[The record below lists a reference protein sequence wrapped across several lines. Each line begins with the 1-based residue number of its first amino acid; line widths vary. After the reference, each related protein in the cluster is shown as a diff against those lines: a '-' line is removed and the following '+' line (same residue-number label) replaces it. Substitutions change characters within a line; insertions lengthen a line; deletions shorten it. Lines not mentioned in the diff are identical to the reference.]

1 MDWITVMRITGWF
14 DAYYQP
20 EKLEQ
25 REESDP
31 GFRDRYIAS
40 LIDDFSKRGRCYISK
55 FDSITG
61 TQIEF
66 DNDPNRVL

>member
-1 MDWITVMRITGWF
+1 MINYLLRLRIICWF

-20 EKLEQ
+20 EKIKI
-25 REESDP
+25 RGDD
-31 GFRDRYIAS
+31 FRDTYTSS
-40 LIDDFSKRGRCYISK
+40 LIENFERTGKCSISK

-66 DNDPNRVL
+66 DNDPNKVL